1 MSDLNP
7 SVATE
12 ESQTDTILA
21 NVLEEQSQKGP
32 DLRQTHPKSHGLVW
46 GEFIVEDN
54 IPESFRVGVFATKR
68 SYPIWV
74 RLSNASAPEKRG
86 KLKSDLEPD
95 IRGLAIKLLEV
106 EGEKVLDD
114 EKYTQ
119 DFIFL
124 SHPVFITRTVQ
135 QFADLSKL
143 GIGQANPELLQS
155 LAPVFEIIQAAASK
169 QIVNPLLVPY
179 WSTTP
184 YKLGSHVIKFSLKP
198 HQQDEVSDKKPES
211 ENYLRES
218 VVKYLT
224 QEAKEANFDF
234 LIQLFVDEEKTPIED
249 PTQEWKEEDA
259 PTIKLATVKIPP
271 QKFDFEER
279 DRLNEGL
286 SFSPWHTL
294 PEHEPLGAINLA
306 RKKVY
311 LESAKFRREHI
322 EQRLREPQPYNQI
335 LDELDNS

>member
-7 SVATE
+7 SVATQE
-12 ESQTDTILA
+12 TQTDTILA
-21 NVLEEQSQKGP
+21 NVLEEQAQKGP

-54 IPESFRVGVFATKR
+54 IPESFQVGVFAKKR

-106 EGEKVLDD
+106 EGEKVLDQ

-143 GIGQANPELLQS
+143 GIGQGNPELLQS

-169 QIVNPLLVPY
+169 QIANPLLVPY

-184 YKLGSHVIKFSLKP
+184 YKLGSNAIKFSLKP
-198 HQQDEVSDKKPES
+198 HQVDEVPDNKPES
-211 ENYLRES
+211 ENYLREA
-218 VVKYLT
+218 VIKYLT
-224 QEAKEANFDF
+224 QEVKEANFDF
-234 LIQLFVDEEKTPIED
+234 LVQLFVDEEKTPIED

-259 PTIKLATVKIPP
+259 PSIKLATVKIPA

-311 LESAKFRREHI
+311 LEAAKFRREHI
-322 EQRLREPQPYNQI
+322 EQRLREPQAYSQI
-335 LDELDNS
+335 LDEPKP